1 MFNASDTAAYQRPA
15 SMTTILAN
23 IAKVHDRIQQA
34 ARKSSRDVTDI
45 TLMAVSKTQ
54 AASAIAEA
62 HLQGGLVHFGENY
75 AQEAEGKLIA
85 LRHLPLIWHF
95 IGPLQTNKT
104 RLIAKQFHW
113 LHSLDRLKIAQ
124 RLHEQRP
131 ATLPPLNVCVQIN
144 IDDESSKAGLALAA
158 VPDFID
164 SLQQLDRLAVRGL
177 MVIPRADQPAAA
189 TLASFQRT
197 AACLK
202 ALQQQFPALPLD
214 TLSMGMSADLE
225 LAIEAGGSVVA
236 NTIVRIGTDIFGK
249 RGTQGAE

>member
-1 MFNASDTAAYQRPA
+1 
-15 SMTTILAN
+15 MTTILVN

-34 ARKSSRDVTDI
+34 AHKSSRDVTDI

-54 AASAIAEA
+54 PASFIAEA
-62 HLQGGLVHFGENY
+62 HRQGGLLHFGENY
-75 AQEAEGKLIA
+75 AQEAEDKLAA
-85 LRHLPLIWHF
+85 LQHLPLIWHF

-104 RLIAKQFHW
+104 RLIAEQFHW
-113 LHSLDRLKIAQ
+113 LHSLDRLKIAL
-124 RLHEQRP
+124 RLQEQRS

-144 IDDESSKAGLALAA
+144 IDDESSKSGLALAD
-158 VPDFID
+158 VPDFIRA
-164 SLQQLDRLAVRGL
+164 LQTMDRLAVRGL

-202 ALQQQFPALPLD
+202 ELQQQFPALPLD

-225 LAIEAGGSVVA
+225 LAIAAGS
-236 NTIVRIGTDIFGK
+236 TMVRIGTDIFGK
-249 RGTQGAE
+249 RL